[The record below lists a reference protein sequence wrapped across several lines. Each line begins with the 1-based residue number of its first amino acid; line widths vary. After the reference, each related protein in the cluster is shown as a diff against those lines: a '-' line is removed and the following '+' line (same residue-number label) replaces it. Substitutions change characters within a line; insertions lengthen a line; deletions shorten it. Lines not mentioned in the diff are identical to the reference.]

1 LSKAEE
7 RRGGK
12 CAVGVAC
19 ILPVLSL
26 SKIWAN
32 SMRERFKKWCKNSQK
47 LLFSR
52 PVPYEL
58 NGQQSMYLQEQL
70 GSFER

>member
-1 LSKAEE
+1 MNATERDLSKALSKAEE

-12 CAVGVAC
+12 CAVVVVAC
-19 ILPVLSL
+19 IRPVLSL

-58 NGQQSMYLQEQL
+58 
-70 GSFER
+70 